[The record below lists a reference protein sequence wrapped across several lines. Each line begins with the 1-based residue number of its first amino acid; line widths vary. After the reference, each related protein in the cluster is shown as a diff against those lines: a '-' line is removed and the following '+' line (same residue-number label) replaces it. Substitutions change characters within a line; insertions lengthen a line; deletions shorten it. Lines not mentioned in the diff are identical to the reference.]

1 MENINE
7 YMSLIVALVVVAIVV
22 VLQITSFVKTRLKIS
37 ELGALFD
44 EVKDLFLKETSLTP
58 SVLMS
63 KSSLQKFL
71 SNIPNRHVKSED
83 EEDERIDYTDLSLIA
98 MSGNRKAG
106 GRFGV
111 IVNRTNEYL

>member
-44 EVKDLFLKETSLTP
+44 EVKDCT
-58 SVLMS
+58 
-63 KSSLQKFL
+63 
-71 SNIPNRHVKSED
+71 
-83 EEDERIDYTDLSLIA
+83 
-98 MSGNRKAG
+98 
-106 GRFGV
+106 
-111 IVNRTNEYL
+111 

>member
-83 EEDERIDYTDLSLIA
+83 EEDERIDYTD
-98 MSGNRKAG
+98 
-106 GRFGV
+106 FH
-111 IVNRTNEYL
+111 